1 MTNYQGVLTSDIHSD
16 KVCCVADAKLIYDQQ
31 VHFLEGR
38 FEARIT
44 AYEVTKSKKFPEG
57 IKLRCVLLDLFE
69 KVPRL
74 LLDNH
79 EPFGYHL
86 HTKMPH
92 DKSHRISIDVHG
104 FEEAIEFFMAQ
115 VPKVIKDE
123 V

>member
-1 MTNYQGVLTSDIHSD
+1 M
-16 KVCCVADAKLIYDQQ
+16 ADAKLIFDQKSL
-31 VHFLEGR
+31 FLEGR

-44 AYEVTKSKKFPEG
+44 AYQVPKSKKFPDG
-57 IKLRCVLLDLFE
+57 IKLSCVLLDLQE

-92 DKSHRISIDVHG
+92 DKAHRVPVDVKD
-104 FEEAIEFFMAQ
+104 FEEAIEFFMGEA
-115 VPKVIKDE
+115 PKVIKDE
-123 V
+123 I

>member
-1 MTNYQGVLTSDIHSD
+1 M
-16 KVCCVADAKLIYDQQ
+16 ADAKLIFDQRSR
-31 VHFLEGR
+31 FLEGR

-44 AYEVTKSKKFPEG
+44 AYQVPKSKKFPDG
-57 IKLRCVLLDLFE
+57 IKLSCVLLDLQE

-92 DKSHRISIDVHG
+92 DKAHRVPVDVND
-104 FEEAIEFFMAQ
+104 FEEAIEFFMGE

-123 V
+123 I

>member
-1 MTNYQGVLTSDIHSD
+1 M
-16 KVCCVADAKLIYDQQ
+16 ADAKLIFDQRSRFQ
-31 VHFLEGR
+31 EGR

-44 AYEVTKSKKFPEG
+44 AYQVPKSKKFPDG
-57 IKLRCVLLDLFE
+57 IKLSCVLLDLQE
-69 KVPRL
+69 KMPRL

-92 DKSHRISIDVHG
+92 DKAHRVPVDVKD
-104 FEEAIEFFMAQ
+104 FEEAIEFFMGE

-123 V
+123 I